1 MTNQPFTADEWRN
14 IWQGFKDSP
23 EHQMGIEILRMP
35 IVEIDKDILLR
46 DSCWYKHFKRSPNA
60 YFP

>member
-14 IWQGFKDSP
+14 IWRGYKDSS
-23 EHQMGIEILRMP
+23 EQQLGIDILRMH
-35 IVEIDKDILLR
+35 LLEVDPALLYR
-46 DSCWYKHFKRSPNA
+46 ESTWYKHFKRSPNI